1 MTGVRREKLEFV
13 SREAEAERI
22 MKEVKIKQEKDIDD
36 NNTITTKSSGL
47 SVKNS
52 KRVEANH

>member
-13 SREAEAERI
+13 SREEEAERI

-36 NNTITTKSSGL
+36 NNTTIKTKSAGL
-47 SVKNS
+47 SVQKF
-52 KRVEANH
+52 KEGL

>member
-13 SREAEAERI
+13 SREAEVERI
-22 MKEVKIKQEKDIDD
+22 MKGVKIKQEKDIDD